1 MAITFEGYERR
12 IEKITA
18 KLAEYGIGSLEE
30 AKAICDKAGINVE
43 AIEKGVQ
50 LLQLPCP
57 EFMLYGARRWG
68 HVKDQFDNPFFRAQ
82 CRSMLEPIMLQLQ
95 EYASEPERFCLL
107 GITAVEGS
115 PSCGASR
122 TCRAADWGGEFD
134 GKVCDDLAASV
145 REASEPGVFME
156 VISKMLAENG
166 LELPLLS
173 ISKAKEQIEKVLG

>member
-1 MAITFEGYERR
+1 MKHILAVSHCILN
-12 IEKITA
+12 TA
-18 KLAEYGIGSLEE
+18 SQVAQDESALAEEYTQRDE
-30 AKAICDKAGINVE
+30 
-43 AIEKGVQ
+43 

-57 EFMLYGARRWG
+57 EFMLYGAHRWG

-134 GKVCDDLAASV
+134 GKVCDDLATSV

-166 LELPLLS
+166 LDIPLLS
-173 ISKAKEQIEKVLG
+173 ISSAKEQIEKVLV